1 MGSLRH
7 CESCGGCSGEVGALN
22 KRLSKCP
29 GNGAFTLMLRFG
41 GGRRMARISQ
51 CQNRSRRQRQP

>member
-41 GGRRMARISQ
+41 GGSE
-51 CQNRSRRQRQP
+51 NG